1 MRLFVRE
8 MARMNDR
15 GKKYGELSMETD
27 SLRRGLRGED
37 GQDLIE
43 WALLAAFI
51 AIVIVVLLFS
61 FRDPLLGLYQN
72 ILDHLDFANGHL
84 PV

>member
-1 MRLFVRE
+1 MRVLFTK
-8 MARMNDR
+8 AWQF
-15 GKKYGELSMETD
+15 LSF
-27 SLRRGLRGED
+27 GED

-43 WALLAAFI
+43 WAFLAAFI

-72 ILDHLDFANGHL
+72 ILDHLNFANGHL
-84 PV
+84 LSSP